1 MMRHVRWAWLPV
13 LLPLAVAVH
22 AEDGVPPWP
31 VEETATAGYVAAYG
45 EVLNHYES
53 VAAAGTAA
61 KEIRSKIAFY
71 NQTIGRVAGVI
82 DVAGK
87 VYAGDNTEAAISGG
101 LTALGELAGTEAGK
115 AMLGSVGLTTAPVT
129 AAIFALQV
137 GWASK
142 KAVDESAVA
151 LQIETLYGLVESD
164 PSLKDRSREL
174 GTGDPIPV
182 TPESVDY
189 VWRKVY
195 MNSQWQAAFKAYV
208 VTELQKEWPEQSY
221 WDQLSLPAGN
231 VADDA
236 ALLDRKDEYK
246 GYIAGLLGHLN
257 NLAKSREQFFIARR
271 YLDQL
276 KQAFGQLSNDKL
288 FEQYTNAL
296 SLRPKVTEFITKSTA
311 ELAAGQ
317 TSDKLLAMATLAKNY
332 SQSVA
337 LLLPPEGK
345 LGADRQKMLADLRRI
360 YDTAWSQRLK
370 MARESQREVMA
381 RVEAMPT
388 GVSAPSRYEGLAGAQ
403 DYIAA
408 ADQEFRASKTLEPFD
423 NRSSAPYESVFRA
436 RSPAAQALAQKES
449 LAVTAHYKRQWE
461 QFAAGKPSES
471 DRKAFGAAVEA
482 LSSADMQRIV
492 SGDIAAREHV
502 TSLYLQHYKEA
513 DLVVAESQKL
523 GNQAADVKQRADKI
537 RASVTGWCLD
547 GPAGLSMQGYVGM
560 TSYRFPKIDPRDEPY
575 TVLSRYYSY
584 LQSIA
589 NALEPYGVVSIC
601 GGKSSLP
608 GNSALSALP
617 AVAAS
622 LADANE
628 VSGVVEQLGVSVE
641 ALRERVTDT
650 KWGYKR
656 REEYVLKEMEALEAT
671 VREARLGVQG
681 ADGARSQIA
690 AFLPKLQTQLANID
704 NDREYLTRLQ
714 RIVARIDDVVREA
727 SDLYGQVVY
736 LDTSNNTR
744 LTRPGVGRECS
755 ALVGGRALMSA
766 GDLDAMWRAF
776 DRRLADERLT
786 WLSEHFNLGL
796 VAYLRG
802 EVARRMGKFVPA
814 SDYIYLGTESYC
826 RYFEPATLESLATA
840 INAAPGDM
848 QLPAAIAK
856 ADPTGALTIIFGLTR
871 NDKGYY
877 EFPPQQAPVAAV
889 SRSLT
894 QSYWNAPA
902 KDALRKLVE
911 AVDAAAARFADYE
924 GKEKDFAALQA
935 GILPFYGAF
944 TGTHYDAKT
953 LYNRNIDDPAVID
966 LYRKAFAA
974 GNAALSAYRSG
985 ATNPRIS
992 PVRQAQLSRQADDI
1006 AKELHFVEQMIR
1018 NLETQKKGREEGD
1031 KATKRAEKV
1040 VAFYA
1045 QFKAAYERKDPSR
1058 LMALLASEWKAAD
1071 GTRPSDVE
1079 TYFRNM
1085 FTVFDEIRFDI
1096 GAIEVNSEE
1105 NGRIRVTYPLT
1116 IRGFIYSVDTEH
1128 EESSTI
1134 TEVVSSPDQ
1143 GAVRILETLQGR
1155 FWYK

>member
-276 KQAFGQLSNDKL
+276 KQAFGQLSNDQL
-288 FEQYTNAL
+288 FEKYTQAL
-296 SLRPKVTEFITKSTA
+296 ALRPKVAEFITKSTA
-311 ELAAGQ
+311 ELGAGK
-317 TSDKLLAMATLAKNY
+317 TEDALLAMATQAKYY
-332 SQSVA
+332 SQNVA
-337 LLLPPEGK
+337 AMMPVEGK
-345 LGADRQKMLADLRRI
+345 LGAERQKMLADLKRI

-370 MARESQREVMA
+370 IARDRQERVMA
-381 RVEAMPT
+381 RVEAMPS
-388 GVSAPSRYEGLAGAQ
+388 GVSAPIRYQGLAGVQ

-408 ADQEFRASKTLEPFD
+408 ADQEFTAAKTLEPFR
-423 NRSSAPYESVFRA
+423 NISSYAYESSFRA
-436 RSPAAQALAQKES
+436 RSPVTEALAEKER
-449 LAVTAHYKRQWE
+449 LAVSAHYKRQWE
-461 QFAAGKPSES
+461 QFAAGKPTESE
-471 DRKAFGAAVEA
+471 RKAFSEAVQA
-482 LSSADMQRIV
+482 LESADQQLIYSAR
-492 SGDIAAREHV
+492 DAAAEHV
-502 TSLYLQHYKEA
+502 TSLYLKHY
-513 DLVVAESQKL
+513 
-523 GNQAADVKQRADKI
+523 QAANLVFAEARKLERQVADIGQRADKI
-537 RASVTGWCLD
+537 RGSINGWCLD

-560 TSYRFPKIDPRDEPY
+560 TSYRFPEIDRSDDPSS
-575 TVLSRYYSY
+575 VSSRYYNY
-584 LQSIA
+584 LQTIR
-589 NALEPYGVVSIC
+589 NALEPYGMVSAC
-601 GGKSSLP
+601 AGKASLS
-608 GNSALSALP
+608 GNSALSVLP

-622 LADANE
+622 LADAGE
-628 VSGVVEQLGVSVE
+628 VDVSAGALQTQLKALLERVE
-641 ALRERVTDT
+641 AT
-650 KWGYKR
+650 KYSDVKQQ
-656 REEYVLKEMEALEAT
+656 EYARKLVEPMDAM
-671 VREARLGVQG
+671 VREARLSVQG

-714 RIVARIDDVVREA
+714 RITHRIPYVINGA
-727 SDLYGQVVY
+727 SDLYGRMVSIGALRMAV
-736 LDTSNNTR
+736 
-744 LTRPGVGRECS
+744 TRPGVGNDCS
-755 ALVGGRALMSA
+755 ALVGARALMSA
-766 GDLDAMWRAF
+766 SDLEGMRRAF
-776 DRRLADERLT
+776 DRRLADERLK
-786 WLSEHFNLGL
+786 WLSENFNLGL
-796 VAYLRG
+796 VTYMQQQLAMRLHKV
-802 EVARRMGKFVPA
+802 EPA
-814 SDYIYLGTESYC
+814 TDYIFLGTENNC
-826 RYFEPATLESLATA
+826 RYFEPATLEQLATA
-840 INAAPGDM
+840 INAVPGDV
-848 QLPAAIAK
+848 QLPAAIAR
-856 ADPTGALTIIFGLTR
+856 ADSTSALTLIFGMTR
-871 NDKGYY
+871 NEKHHY
-877 EFPPQQAPVAAV
+877 EFPVQPVPVAAA
-889 SRSLT
+889 SRALAE
-894 QSYWNAPA
+894 SYWNAPA
-902 KDALRKLVE
+902 RDALRKLVE

-935 GILPFYGAF
+935 GILPLYGAF

-1096 GAIEVNSEE
+1096 GAIEVYSEE